1 MNVIKKIGLV
11 LSVGLLAPAI
21 YTLVFVYSF
30 HHTIGDKEYLA
41 NSITESG
48 LYIETSKIIVKQAT
62 KDDPSNKLLAKSIAT
77 AASPENIQKIANP
90 VIDASYAWLNGET
103 KTPKIVIKID
113 KIKDSFVSTYT
124 KALKVRAKTLP
135 ACTYG
140 QIPNLEDISKIDC
153 IPAGTNINQLIDEAI
168 DQANLN
174 NDVFSD
180 SSTSDG
186 SLTNNEAEDLG
197 FSAPINENTPETIP
211 KIFQLVKK
219 IFPYALILLIISLV
233 GVIMLSKTKLNGARK
248 GSVTL
253 LITGVFLTI
262 SAIIL
267 RFSISNLIP
276 TANDNSSQAPIESLK
291 KLAETIF
298 SDWARIL
305 QNSGITLF
313 IIGVLG
319 IILATIFINKAKPK
333 TPAEKPI
340 IDDKKP
346 TTTLNN

>member
-1 MNVIKKIGLV
+1 MNILKKIGLV
-11 LSVGLLAPAI
+11 LSVGLLAPTI
-21 YTLVFVYSF
+21 YTLVFAYSF
-30 HHTIGDKEYLA
+30 NHTIGNKEYLA
-41 NSITESG
+41 NSINESG
-48 LYIETSKIIVKQAT
+48 LYLETSKIIVKQAT

-77 AASPENIQKIANP
+77 AASPENIQKITKP

-103 KTPKIVIKID
+103 KTPKIVINID
-113 KIKDSFVSTYT
+113 EIKDSFVKSYT

-135 ACTYG
+135 TCAYG

-153 IPAGTNINQLIDEAI
+153 IPAGTNVNQLIDEAI

-186 SLTNNEAEDLG
+186 GLTNREAEDLG

-211 KIFQLVKK
+211 KIFRLVKK

-233 GVIMLSKTKLNGARK
+233 GVIMLSKTKLHGARK

-262 SAIIL
+262 SAIML

-276 TANDNSSQAPIESLK
+276 TTSDKTSQAPVESLK

-298 SDWARIL
+298 SDWAQVL
-305 QNSGITLF
+305 QNSGIALL
-313 IIGVLG
+313 IIGVIG
-319 IILATIFINKAKPK
+319 VILATIFIKKLKPK
-333 TPAEKPI
+333 IPIENKTPLN
-340 IDDKKP
+340 IDQKNP
-346 TTTLNN
+346 S

>member
-1 MNVIKKIGLV
+1 MHMNILKKIGLV
-11 LSVGLLAPAI
+11 LAVGLLAPTI

-30 HHTIGDKEYLA
+30 NRTIGDKQYISNAVE
-41 NSITESG
+41 ESG
-48 LYIETSKIIVKQAT
+48 LYLETSKIIIKQAT

-77 AASPENIQKIANP
+77 AASPENIQKITNP

-103 KTPKIVIKID
+103 KTPKIVISINE
-113 KIKDSFVSTYT
+113 IKDSFVSTYS

-135 ACTYG
+135 VCAYG
-140 QIPNLEDISKIDC
+140 QIPNLEDISKINC
-153 IPAGTNINQLIDEAI
+153 IPSGTDVNQLINEAI

-180 SSTSDG
+180 STTSDG
-186 SLTNNEAEDLG
+186 SLTNKEAEDLG
-197 FSAPINENTPETIP
+197 FSTPINENTPETIP
-211 KIFQLVKK
+211 KIFQLIKK

-233 GVIMLSKTKLNGARK
+233 GVIMLSRTKLHGARK

-253 LITGVFLTI
+253 LITGFFLTI
-262 SAIIL
+262 SAVML

-276 TANDNSSQAPIESLK
+276 TTSHSISLESVESLK

-305 QNSGITLF
+305 QNSGIALF
-313 IIGVLG
+313 VIGVLG
-319 IILATIFINKAKPK
+319 IIIATIFINRLKPK
-333 TPAEKPI
+333 IPIENRTPLN
-340 IDDKKP
+340 IDQKNP
-346 TTTLNN
+346 S